1 MKLLIGILVTAG
13 LVLLIA
19 HLLPGVHVAGF
30 TSALVVAIV
39 LALLNLFVKPVIVLL
54 TLPLSILTFGLFLL
68 VINTLIVL
76 LCDNIVDGF
85 TVDSFWTAL
94 FFSIILSVLQSMT
107 YALMGGDK

>member
-30 TSALVVAIV
+30 TSALIVAIV
-39 LALLNLFVKPVIVLL
+39 LGLLNLFVKPVIVLL
-54 TLPLSILTFGLFLL
+54 TLPLSVITFGLFLL

-85 TVDSFWTAL
+85 TVDSFWIAL
-94 FFSIILSVLQSMT
+94 FFSVILSVLQSIT
-107 YALMGGDK
+107 YAIMGGDK